1 MTTLILRSVSS
12 LQRRHA
18 SRRMAKG
25 EVASILRDTHI
36 ACGDAGP
43 QDEVG
48 DFVSGA
54 KTS

>member
-43 QDEVG
+43 QDEAG
-48 DFVSGA
+48 GFIPGTKAS
-54 KTS
+54 